1 LFGVVLNGSLETV
14 QLLVAAGADPHRSQM
29 WESGQVVDAAEFA
42 GLNGRQ
48 SIAGFCGPWLGVR
61 KLWPNNSSKPTPLRG
76 AA

>member
-29 WESGQVVDAAEFA
+29 RESGQVVDAAEFA

-48 SIAGFCGPWLGVR
+48 SIAGFCGP
-61 KLWPNNSSKPTPLRG
+61 
-76 AA
+76 